1 MIPITILQSAADRR
15 PEWVS
20 RCMTSVADW
29 SEQQEYSYHFISDEL
44 FDWVTP
50 ELRTKLHDRRPILA
64 DLARL
69 RWIEAELAARG
80 GLVVWIDADTLVVDP
95 DWCVPDSEHT
105 IFGEECWVQPT
116 AEGAWRAY
124 QSPHNAFMGFT
135 AASPVLGFLAY
146 LSESIIERADAAH
159 IAPQMVGPKL
169 LKALN
174 NLAQFTLVPEAGAV
188 NPELLAEWVGEAGP
202 ATACYERATRPPLAL
217 VNLCSSLTLSEEA
230 VQRAEQYVSRHG
242 A

>member
-1 MIPITILQSAADRR
+1 MTPVTILQSAAAVR
-15 PEWVS
+15 PDWVN

-29 SEQQEYSYHFISDEL
+29 SLRQGYHYHCIGDEL
-44 FDWVTP
+44 FEWVTP
-50 ELRTKLHDRRPILA
+50 ELRAKLHDRTPILA

-80 GLVVWIDADTLVVDP
+80 GRVVWIDADTLVVDP
-95 DWCVPDSEHT
+95 TWRIPDSTHT
-105 IFGEECWVQPT
+105 FFGEECWVQST
-116 AEGAWRAY
+116 TEGTWRAY

-146 LSESIIERADAAH
+146 LSESIIERADAAY

-174 NLAQFTLVPEAGAV
+174 NLAQFTLVPEAGAAS
-188 NPELLAEWVGEAGP
+188 PELLVEWVRDAGP
-202 ATACYERATRPPLAL
+202 ATACYEQAARGPLAL
-217 VNLCSSLTLSEEA
+217 VNLCASLTHSEGSVER
-230 VQRAEQYVSRHG
+230 VEQFLARHG

>member
-1 MIPITILQSAADRR
+1 MTPITILQSAADTR
-15 PEWVS
+15 PDWVT

-29 SEQQEYSYHFISDEL
+29 SQRQGYGYHCIADEL

-50 ELRTKLHDRRPILA
+50 ELRTKLHDRTPILA

-69 RWIEAELAARG
+69 RWIESELAARG

-146 LSESIIERADAAH
+146 LSESIIERADEAH
-159 IAPQMVGPKL
+159 RVRRAQRQRRVAWHGVHRQRDMEVPTCGVGTCRRAHVLQCRLHLPPCVRRHVG
-169 LKALN
+169 KAHE
-174 NLAQFTLVPEAGAV
+174 AQV
-188 NPELLAEWVGEAGP
+188 VGERAG
-202 ATACYERATRPPLAL
+202 TA
-217 VNLCSSLTLSEEA
+217 
-230 VQRAEQYVSRHG
+230 
-242 A
+242 

>member
-1 MIPITILQSAADRR
+1 MTPVTILQSAAAVR
-15 PEWVS
+15 PDWVN

-29 SEQQEYSYHFISDEL
+29 SLRQGYHYHCIGDEL
-44 FDWVTP
+44 FEWVTP
-50 ELRTKLHDRRPILA
+50 ELRAKLHDRRPILA

-69 RWIEAELAARG
+69 RWIEAELAVRG

-105 IFGEECWVQPT
+105 FFGEECWVQST
-116 AEGAWRAY
+116 IEGTWRAY

-135 AASPVLGFLAY
+135 VASPLLGFLAY
-146 LSESIIERADAAH
+146 LSESIIERADVAH

-188 NPELLAEWVGEAGP
+188 SPELLAEWVDKAGP
-202 ATACYERATRPPLAL
+202 ATACYEQAARPPLAL

>member
-1 MIPITILQSAADRR
+1 MTPITILQSAAEAR
-15 PEWVS
+15 PDWVS

-29 SEQQEYSYHFISDEL
+29 SRRQGYNYHCAGDEL

-50 ELRTKLHDRRPILA
+50 ELRAKLTDRTPILA

-69 RWIEAELAARG
+69 RWIESELAVRG

-95 DWCVPDSEHT
+95 TWSVPDAEHT
-105 IFGEECWVQPT
+105 FFGEECWIQPT
-116 AEGAWRAY
+116 VEGAWRAY

-146 LSESIIERADAAH
+146 LSESIIERAERAH

-174 NLAQFTLVPEAGAV
+174 NLAQFSLVREAGAAS
-188 NPELLAEWVGEAGP
+188 PELLAEWVGEPGD
-202 ATACYERATRPPLAL
+202 ATRCYEQAHRPPLAM
-217 VNLCSSLTLSEEA
+217 VNLCSSLTHSEEA
-230 VQRAEQYVSRHG
+230 VQRVEQFLNQHG

>member
-1 MIPITILQSAADRR
+1 MA
-15 PEWVS
+15 
-20 RCMTSVADW
+20 SVADW
-29 SEQQEYSYHFISDEL
+29 SQQQGYHYHCIGDKL

-50 ELRTKLHDRRPILA
+50 GLRAKLQDRNPILA

-69 RWIEAELAARG
+69 RWIESELAVRG
-80 GLVVWIDADTLVVDP
+80 GLVVWIDADTVVVDP
-95 DWCVPDSEHT
+95 TWHIPDWTHT
-105 IFGEECWVQPT
+105 FFGEECWVQPT
-116 AEGAWRAY
+116 ADGAWRAF

-174 NLAQFTLVPEAGAV
+174 NLAQFTLVPEAGV
-188 NPELLAEWVGEAGP
+188 VSPELLAEWVGEAGP
-202 ATACYERATRPPLAL
+202 AAVCYEQAARAPLAL

-230 VQRAEQYVSRHG
+230 VQRAEQFLARHRG
-242 A
+242 

>member
-1 MIPITILQSAADRR
+1 
-15 PEWVS
+15 
-20 RCMTSVADW
+20 MTSVADW
-29 SEQQEYSYHFISDEL
+29 SQRQAYGYHCIGDEL

-50 ELRTKLHDRRPILA
+50 ELRDKLHNRTPILA

-69 RWIEAELAARG
+69 RWIESELAARD

-95 DWCVPDSEHT
+95 SWRVPDSEHT
-105 IFGEECWVQPT
+105 FFGEECWVQPT
-116 AEGAWRAY
+116 AERSWRAY

-135 AASPVLGFLAY
+135 AASPVLGFLCY
-146 LSESIIERADAAH
+146 TSESIIERADAAH

-174 NLAQFTLVPEAGAV
+174 NLAHFTLVPEAGAV
-188 NPELLAEWVGEAGP
+188 SPGLLAEWVGEAGP
-202 ATACYERATRPPLAL
+202 ATACYGRTTRVPLAL
-217 VNLCSSLTLSEEA
+217 VNLCSSLTHTEEA
-230 VQRAEQYVSRHG
+230 VQRVEQFLARYG

>member
-1 MIPITILQSAADRR
+1 MTPITILQSAADRR
-15 PEWVS
+15 PDWVS

-80 GLVVWIDADTLVVDP
+80 GLVMWIDADTLVVDP

-217 VNLCSSLTLSEEA
+217 VNLCSSLTHTGEA
-230 VQRAEQYVSRHG
+230 VQRVEQFLARYG

>member
-1 MIPITILQSAADRR
+1 MTPVTILQSAAAVR
-15 PEWVS
+15 PDWIS

-29 SEQQEYSYHFISDEL
+29 SLRQGYHYHCIGDEL

-69 RWIEAELAARG
+69 RWIEAELAVRG
-80 GLVVWIDADTLVVDP
+80 GLVVWIDADTLVVDAT
-95 DWCVPDSEHT
+95 WHVADSEHT

-116 AEGAWRAY
+116 AEGAWRAH

-174 NLAQFTLVPEAGAV
+174 NLVQFTLVPEAGAV
-188 NPELLAEWVGEAGP
+188 SPELLVEWVGETGP
-202 ATACYERATRPPLAL
+202 ATACYEQATRGSLAL
-217 VNLCSSLTLSEEA
+217 VNLCSCLNYSEEA
-230 VQRAEQYVSRHG
+230 LQRTEKFLARHG

>member
-1 MIPITILQSAADRR
+1 MTPITILQSAADAR
-15 PEWVS
+15 PDWVG

-29 SEQQEYSYHFISDEL
+29 SQRQGYGYHCIGDEL

-50 ELRTKLHDRRPILA
+50 ELRAKLHDRTPILA

-69 RWIEAELAARG
+69 RWIESELAARD
-80 GLVVWIDADTLVVDP
+80 GLVVWIDADTVVVDP
-95 DWCVPDSEHT
+95 TWRIPDTTHT
-105 IFGEECWVQPT
+105 FFGEECWVQPT

-135 AASPVLGFLAY
+135 AASPVPGFLAY

-188 NPELLAEWVGEAGP
+188 SPELLAEWVGGAGP
-202 ATACYERATRPPLAL
+202 ATACYEQAARPQLAL
-217 VNLCSSLTLSEEA
+217 VNLCSSLTHSEEA
-230 VQRAEQYVSRHG
+230 VQRAEQFLARHG

>member
-1 MIPITILQSAADRR
+1 MAPITILQSAADAR
-15 PEWVS
+15 PDWVS

-29 SEQQEYSYHFISDEL
+29 SQQQGYDYHCIGDEL
-44 FDWVTP
+44 FDWVAL
-50 ELRTKLHDRRPILA
+50 ELRAKLQDRTPILA

-95 DWCVPDSEHT
+95 TWRIPDSTHT
-105 IFGEECWVQPT
+105 FFGEECWVQPT
-116 AEGAWRAY
+116 AEGDWRAY

-188 NPELLAEWVGEAGP
+188 SPELLAEWVGDAGP
-202 ATACYERATRPPLAL
+202 AIACYEQAARVPLAL
-217 VNLCSSLTLSEEA
+217 VNLCASLTHSEES
-230 VQRAEQYVSRHG
+230 VERVEQFLARHG

>member
-1 MIPITILQSAADRR
+1 MTPVTILQSAAAVR
-15 PEWVS
+15 PDWVN

-29 SEQQEYSYHFISDEL
+29 SQRQGYHYQCIGDEL

-50 ELRTKLHDRRPILA
+50 ELRAKLQQRTPILA

-69 RWIEAELAARG
+69 RWIESELALRG
-80 GLVVWIDADTLVVDP
+80 GRVVWIDADTLVVDAA
-95 DWCVPDSEHT
+95 WRVPDSAHT
-105 IFGEECWVQPT
+105 FFGEECSVQLTT
-116 AEGAWRAY
+116 AGAWRAY

-146 LSESIIERADAAH
+146 LSESIIARADAAH

-169 LKALN
+169 LKVLN

-188 NPELLAEWVGEAGP
+188 SPALLTEWVGDAGP
-202 ATACYERATRPPLAL
+202 ATACYEQATRPPLAL

-230 VQRAEQYVSRHG
+230 MLRAEQYVSRHG
-242 A
+242 V

>member
-15 PEWVS
+15 PDWVS

-29 SEQQEYSYHFISDEL
+29 SEQQEYSYHCISDEL

-95 DWCVPDSEHT
+95 DWCVPDSENT

>member
-1 MIPITILQSAADRR
+1 MTPITILQSAADAR
-15 PEWVS
+15 PDWVS
-20 RCMTSVADW
+20 RCMRSVADW
-29 SEQQEYSYHFISDEL
+29 SQQQGYHYHCIGDEL

-50 ELRTKLHDRRPILA
+50 ELRAKLHDRTPILA

-69 RWIEAELAARG
+69 RWIESELAARG
-80 GLVVWIDADTLVVDP
+80 GLVVWIDADTVVVDP
-95 DWCVPDSEHT
+95 TWRIPDSTHT
-105 IFGEECWVQPT
+105 FFGEECWVQPT

-188 NPELLAEWVGEAGP
+188 SPELLAEWVGDAGP
-202 ATACYERATRPPLAL
+202 AAACYEQAARVPLAL
-217 VNLCSSLTLSEEA
+217 VNLCASLTHSEEA
-230 VQRAEQYVSRHG
+230 VERVEQFLARHG

>member
-1 MIPITILQSAADRR
+1 MTPVTILQSAAAVR
-15 PEWVS
+15 PDWVS

-29 SEQQEYSYHFISDEL
+29 CQRQGYHYHCIGDEL
-44 FDWVTP
+44 FEWVTP

-80 GLVVWIDADTLVVDP
+80 GRVVWIDADTLVVDP
-95 DWCVPDSEHT
+95 TWRTPDSTHT
-105 IFGEECWVQPT
+105 FFGEECWVQST
-116 AEGAWRAY
+116 TEGTWRAY

-146 LSESIIERADAAH
+146 LSESIIERADAAY

-188 NPELLAEWVGEAGP
+188 SPELLAEWVGHAGP
-202 ATACYERATRPPLAL
+202 ATACYEQAARVPLAL
-217 VNLCSSLTLSEEA
+217 VNLCSSLTHSEEDMER
-230 VQRAEQYVSRHG
+230 VEQFLARHG